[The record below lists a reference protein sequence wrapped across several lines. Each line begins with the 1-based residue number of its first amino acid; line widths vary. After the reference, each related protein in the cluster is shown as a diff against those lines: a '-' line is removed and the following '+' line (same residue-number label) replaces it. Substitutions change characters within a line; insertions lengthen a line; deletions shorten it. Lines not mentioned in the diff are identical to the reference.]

1 MARPPPRGRGHG
13 RALLPPRRWPKGP
26 ERLPEAGFRRRN
38 QRLPPRRIGRP
49 AVAPVSPPAA
59 QPPVTTPPPVS
70 APAPVPAPSAAGDTV
85 TPGLGA
91 DRGAPRPLAA
101 RAGSGVDLPVPDGG
115 PDVSAAT
122 ERRVRS
128 LPLRRRRR
136 RRLGRRGSRRG
147 VLLRSG
153 SRR

>member
-1 MARPPPRGRGHG
+1 MATLPTRP
-13 RALLPPRRWPKGP
+13 
-26 ERLPEAGFRRRN
+26 
-38 QRLPPRRIGRP
+38 P

-59 QPPVTTPPPVS
+59 QPPVTTPPRFLARARARPERRR
-70 APAPVPAPSAAGDTV
+70 DTV

-91 DRGAPRPLAA
+91 DRGAPVLRRPRRL
-101 RAGSGVDLPVPDGG
+101 RGRSPSPDGG